1 MEQEHQ
7 ARGNLIIV
15 QQHIQISPEFGLPQ
29 VPQILQYSPDLVS
42 LLNVLK
48 NMRITQMATV
58 TDLSSIVEDEVGN
71 LKYVVGWQFGED
83 RALPLLVS
91 HLFQPLHL
99 QAELD

>member
-1 MEQEHQ
+1 
-7 ARGNLIIV
+7 
-15 QQHIQISPEFGLPQ
+15 
-29 VPQILQYSPDLVS
+29 
-42 LLNVLK
+42 
-48 NMRITQMATV
+48 MRITQMATV
-58 TDLSSIVEDEVGN
+58 TDLSGIVEDEVSN